1 MGLGR
6 TLAVGLSGV
15 DGFVVQVEA
24 DISSGLP
31 AFAVTGRADAA
42 CAQAPGR
49 IRAATANSTFPL
61 PNRRITV
68 NLSPASVPKI
78 GSGFDLG
85 MAVAGLAA
93 AGVVKDRVVS
103 PVVHLGELGLD
114 GSVRPVPGTLPLAVA
129 AARSGA
135 RHLVVP
141 VASAREARLVS
152 ELRVH
157 PVAHLQELVLRYQAL
172 GRGRQVAE
180 VPEQPAPAAATPAVP
195 DLADVAGQ
203 VEARMALEIAAA
215 GGHHLLLSGAPGAG
229 KSMLAERL
237 PGLLPPLDDRQA
249 MEVSAIQSILG
260 RLTDPDGLVRRP
272 PFVAP
277 HHGASAV
284 ALIGGG
290 SALVLPG
297 AVTQA
302 HHGVLFLD
310 EAPEFRSV
318 ALQALRQPIE
328 TGYVVVARS
337 LGSFRFPCEFQLVLA
352 ANPCP
357 CGMAYGK
364 GGACSCTPQQVR
376 MYANR
381 LCGPVLDRVDI
392 QVHVPMPSRAAL
404 AAGPGEPTAVV
415 ASRVAAA
422 RQAQAQRWRQL
433 PTGPS
438 AHRYAVNGRVP
449 GPLLRRSPWRLPSAD
464 TLDLDRAMD
473 RGLLSLRG
481 YDRCLRLAWTAA
493 DLRGAARPSRD
504 DVGLALSLR
513 HRPAVAA

>member
-24 DISSGLP
+24 DVSSGLP
-31 AFAVTGRADAA
+31 AFTVTGRADTA
-42 CAQAPGR
+42 CAQAPDR
-49 IRAATANSTFPL
+49 VKAAAANSGFPL
-61 PNRRITV
+61 PKRRITV
-68 NLSPASVPKI
+68 NLSPASVPKV

-85 MAVAGLAA
+85 MVVAALAA
-93 AGVVKDRVVS
+93 AGVVKDAVVGG
-103 PVVHLGELGLD
+103 VVHVGELGLD
-114 GSVRPVPGTLPLAVA
+114 GTVRPVRGTLPLAVA
-129 AARSGA
+129 AARAGA

-141 VASAREARLVS
+141 VASSREARLVS
-152 ELRVH
+152 GLQVH
-157 PVAHLQELVLRYQAL
+157 PVVHLEELVRRYQAL
-172 GRGRQVAE
+172 GRGRPVTAI
-180 VPEQPAPAAATPAVP
+180 PEPPAPVGLASPAP

-237 PGLLPPLDDRQA
+237 PGLLPPLSDHQA

-260 RLTDPDGLVRRP
+260 TLTHTDGLVRRP

-284 ALIGGG
+284 ALVGGG
-290 SALVLPG
+290 STLVLPG

-310 EAPEFRSV
+310 EAPEFRPGV
-318 ALQALRQPIE
+318 LQALRQPIE
-328 TGYVVVARS
+328 TGQVVVARS

-364 GGACSCTPQQVR
+364 GGACSCSPQQVR
-376 MYANR
+376 LYGNR
-381 LCGPVLDRVDI
+381 LSGPVLDRVDI
-392 QVHVPMPSRAAL
+392 QVHVPTPSRAAI
-404 AAGPGEPTAVV
+404 AGGPGESTGVV
-415 ASRVAAA
+415 AARVATARAA
-422 RQAQAQRWRQL
+422 QQERWRQL
-433 PTGPS
+433 PG
-438 AHRYAVNGRVP
+438 ARYAVNARVP
-449 GPLLRRSPWRLPSAD
+449 GPVLRRSPWRLLPGD
-464 TLDLDRAMD
+464 TVDLDRAVD

-493 DLRGAARPSRD
+493 DLRGAARPGRD